1 LRVLNEARAEFA
13 QRRGYSGAQTLERTL
28 ADLRP
33 LKTPALQPT
42 TGHTADARRGPT
54 GMRHEKE
61 GREVRIEAF
70 LEDALEIDL
79 DISGP
84 RKRRV
89 VS

>member
-1 LRVLNEARAEFA
+1 
-13 QRRGYSGAQTLERTL
+13 
-28 ADLRP
+28 
-33 LKTPALQPT
+33 
-42 TGHTADARRGPT
+42 
-54 GMRHEKE
+54 MRHEKE